1 LDEPAD
7 NAGFCSNL
15 VRVGEPPPRMP
26 PETFK
31 IVPLHARDHGY
42 VLDEQPGF
50 LLRVAMQRY
59 TVIFGT
65 RMVEGLTQTQ
75 FN

>member
-1 LDEPAD
+1 
-7 NAGFCSNL
+7 
-15 VRVGEPPPRMP
+15 MP

-31 IVPLHARDHGY
+31 IVPPHARDHGY

-50 LLRVAMQRY
+50 LLRVAMRRH